1 MKSDDIK
8 IISFLENVCRRKQYM
23 CVVYADD
30 IMNSEQQRNIQKW
43 YATTI
48 DDVIADYIYSW
59 KL

>member
-1 MKSDDIK
+1 MCAD
-8 IISFLENVCRRKQYM
+8 ENNIYM

-30 IMNSEQQRNIQKW
+30 IMNSEQQRKIQKW

>member
-1 MKSDDIK
+1 
-8 IISFLENVCRRKQYM
+8 M

-48 DDVIADYIYSW
+48 DDVIADYIYS
-59 KL
+59 